1 MPISKLAYGKGPARA
16 DPQRIDGLPAWR
28 AGGDLLTWPQQVPI
42 GGVSMTRQQDV
53 TPRRLPR
60 RSGRYREPSRTCRQ
74 PHRRPASNRGRH
86 RLCRPAALS
95 GLGNRF
101 DQLGDLHQCLCQP
114 PGHPNRCAR
123 WAGGGVVVAIASVGP
138 RLGGRLEQDGHGL
151 LGDLIRLGQGLG
163 QAPPAGD
170 PLLYGEAWPSV
181 KRQVT
186 VLPPTTRLRCQ

>member
-1 MPISKLAYGKGPARA
+1 
-16 DPQRIDGLPAWR
+16 
-28 AGGDLLTWPQQVPI
+28 
-42 GGVSMTRQQDV
+42 MTRQQDV
-53 TPRRLPR
+53 TPVDCPGGVEGIASRP
-60 RSGRYREPSRTCRQ
+60 GRAGSLI
-74 PHRRPASNRGRH
+74 AGRH
-86 RLCRPAALS
+86 RIVVAIVFAVQPLLS